1 MPRRRPIT
9 PGSWQKWVARS
20 SLLPA
25 TGRNSTG
32 VVIGAVAAALA
43 IAGLGGRF
51 ERRAVMRGLVA
62 ATLAAPGGP
71 AASLA
76 AMTAGAALESPAA
89 AIPFGAA
96 SLIAAARRRRG
107 ADVGAT
113 AIATGVALATQ
124 KFWPVAPK
132 EAAQLAPVFTH
143 VDQRPS
149 SDGDGLV
156 LVVNSKAGPA
166 LSGNPADEVRA
177 ELPRAEIVEV
187 ETSEEFV
194 EALRKAGREA
204 VTIGVAGGDGTLNA
218 GASVAVAAKKPLMVV
233 PAGTLNHL
241 ARDLGLIGAADAAHA
256 VKHGQTVA
264 MDVGLID
271 GKTFLNTASFG
282 NYVTLVDARE
292 RLESKI
298 GKWPAAIVALIRVLR
313 NSEPVEVEL
322 DGQRRLIWMIF
333 IGNCRYHPSGF
344 TPSWRERLDDGL
356 LDVRVVDASQPY
368 SRLRLVAAIV
378 TGRLGRSRVYDQ
390 WRTERLEVKSL
401 NGPLRLA
408 RDGETFDGSAE
419 FTVEKQP
426 RALAL
431 YVPWK

>member
-1 MPRRRPIT
+1 M
-9 PGSWQKWVARS
+9 
-20 SLLPA
+20 
-25 TGRNSTG
+25 
-32 VVIGAVAAALA
+32 VIGAVAAALA
-43 IAGLGGRF
+43 VAGLGGRF
-51 ERRAVMRGLVA
+51 ERRAAMRGA
-62 ATLAAPGGP
+62 LAAGLSAPAGP
-71 AASLA
+71 VGVLA
-76 AMTAGAALESPAA
+76 AMAAGAAIESPPTSAPFAAA
-89 AIPFGAA
+89 AIAVAA
-96 SLIAAARRRRG
+96 SRRSSRDAAAVAG
-107 ADVGAT
+107 GVT
-113 AIATGVALATQ
+113 VALATQ

-132 EAAQLAPVFTH
+132 EAAQLAPVFTR

-149 SDGDGLV
+149 SEGEGLV

-166 LSGNPADEVRA
+166 LSGNPAEEVRS
-177 ELPRAEIVEV
+177 ELPRAEILEV
-187 ETSEEFV
+187 ETPEEFA

-204 VTIGVAGGDGTLNA
+204 LTIGVAGGDGTLNA
-218 GASVAVAAKKPLMVV
+218 GAAVAVAANKPLMVV

-241 ARDLGLIGAADAAHA
+241 ARDLGLIGAGDAAHA

-282 NYVTLVDARE
+282 SYVTLVDARE

-313 NSEPVEVEL
+313 NSEPIEVEL

-356 LDVRVVDASQPY
+356 LDIRVVDASQPY
-368 SRLRLVAAIV
+368 SRSRLVAAIV

-419 FTVEKQP
+419 FTVEKKP
-426 RALAL
+426 RALAV